1 MSESQAFESRCE
13 TYGQTPSPPTAPPRQ
28 LPSEIVDKILSYLP
42 AKRHVEIVGSGDSHA
57 KRRLLKSGHVH
68 RYLQLADFDYHPGA
82 DAALVAHCGVAAG
95 HPMARYVAALCAY
108 EDARAARSFFNACI
122 PAQVKA
128 DALSNPGHRLDAVLS
143 ERWPW
148 WRLAR
153 NVLNHERRMGRE
165 LRPLEID
172 IVHRGDD
179 DDDDDDDGSRR
190 PSRHHGK
197 YIENVHAFIA
207 DEIIDLNV
215 CDECKAPLDVVYV
228 RFDRSTIPLL
238 LFNNCRNVFRDLHTQ

>member
-1 MSESQAFESRCE
+1 MAESRMSSESRC
-13 TYGQTPSPPTAPPRQ
+13 GACWQTLPPTPQ
-28 LPSEIVDKILSYLP
+28 LPFEIVNKILDHLP
-42 AKRHVEIVGSGDSHA
+42 AEHYIKIMGPDSHGGR
-57 KRRLLKSGHVH
+57 RRLLKSGHVQK
-68 RYLQLADFDYHPGA
+68 YLQLASFNYHPST
-82 DAALVAHCGVAAG
+82 DAVMAAHCGVAAN
-95 HPMARYVAALCAY
+95 HPMARYVATLCAY

-172 IVHRGDD
+172 IIHRRDTPP
-179 DDDDDDDGSRR
+179 RLLYK
-190 PSRHHGK
+190 K
-197 YIENVHAFIA
+197 YSENLQAFISEDIA
-207 DEIIDLNV
+207 DLNA

-228 RFDRSTIPLL
+228 RFDHNTIPLL
-238 LFNNCRNVFRDLHTQ
+238 LFNNCSNVFRDLHTIINE